1 MYVMLTVHSL
11 VTQSSN
17 KYKRTTKKDNQ
28 TPITYQTIVLSL
40 QYKLV
45 WFKCILFIIYYHL

>member
-17 KYKRTTKKDNQ
+17 KYKLTTKKDNQ
-28 TPITYQTIVLSL
+28 IVEAS
-40 QYKLV
+40 
-45 WFKCILFIIYYHL
+45 